1 MNTSANHSTLPLKGE
16 RGGGLFFLL
25 FLLFPVLLSAAAA
38 EQPSHFRVLSPDR
51 MTFLEVSLDDG
62 RLTYTTGYRTLVKPK
77 KRGAAPD
84 TLDVPVID
92 PSPLGLHTNVADF
105 SKDLTLVQT
114 SQSDGP
120 IRQHYRLRQG
130 KQSEVDVENND
141 FNLLLSTPAARRSG
155 VTMAVHFR
163 VFNNN
168 IAYSYTLIQGGE
180 TSAVVVTGEASG
192 FDLPDGTTAFICPQ
206 SDPMIGWK
214 RTKPSYE
221 ENYIWDQPAT
231 TRSQYGHGWTFP
243 CLFKIPPQTPSPLPL
258 KGEGG
263 HHQEALPSTG
273 HSAPSLT
280 GRAGGES
287 SSWLLI
293 SETGVSSA
301 YCASHLSDA
310 TPDGLMTIAFPME
323 GENNGFGSTGA
334 QLGLADASI
343 APNSHRAGTTPWRTL
358 TFGPS
363 LKPIVETTIPWDVV
377 EPLYEPSIDYQGS
390 RNTWSWIIWQ
400 DPSINFD
407 DQVAFIDLAADLGW
421 EGCLID
427 GGWYKNIGREGME
440 RLFAYC
446 REKGVR
452 PWVWYNSNGGWNDA
466 PQCARQAMH
475 NPIVRKQEMRWLR
488 DGGVAGI
495 KVDFFAGDKQETMRL
510 YEGILS
516 DANDYGIQVIF
527 HGCTLPRGWERMYP
541 NYCSSEAVL
550 ASENLVF
557 SQGFCE
563 MEARHACLHPFV
575 RNAVASMEY
584 GGTVLQRRLNR
595 NADGGSTRRTSDVFE
610 LATAIAFQSSGQ
622 NFALTPRNLKEQ
634 PAFEIDFMRHVPT
647 TWDETRFID
656 GYPGRYVV
664 MARRHAD
671 RWYVIALNAEEAP
684 KTLTI
689 DLSALEGFHIE
700 KATLLHDGPD
710 GRTPQQGTPKVDRR
724 GRLRI
729 TLQPQCAA
737 IVY

>member
-1 MNTSANHSTLPLKGE
+1 MQAIRK
-16 RGGGLFFLL
+16 
-25 FLLFPVLLSAAAA
+25 LSLTIIAAIAAASA
-38 EQPSHFRVLSPDR
+38 SAQTDYRVLSPDG
-51 MTFLEVSLDDG
+51 MTYLNVCLADG
-62 RLTYTTGYRTLVKPK
+62 RLTYTAGYRQLVKPK
-77 KRGAAPD
+77 KRGAAAD

-92 PSPLGLHTNVADF
+92 PSPLGVYTDVADF
-105 SKDLTLVQT
+105 SRNLTLVEA
-114 SQSDGP
+114 
-120 IRQHYRLRQG
+120 IRHEGTIRHSYHLRQG
-130 KQSEVDVENND
+130 KQSQINSEENS
-141 FNLLLSTPAARRSG
+141 FALVLTTPQAQKSG
-155 VTMAVHFR
+155 VMMTVQFS

-168 IAYSYTLIQGGE
+168 VAYRYRFLQSGE
-180 TSAVVVTGEASG
+180 TGSIVVTGEASG

-243 CLFKIPPQTPSPLPL
+243 CLFKIKPLSSSPRG
-258 KGEGG
+258 GENSLSSSVKDDISLA
-263 HHQEALPSTG
+263 ALPPTG
-273 HSAPSLT
+273 GA
-280 GRAGGES
+280 GRGA
-287 SSWLLI
+287 SWLLI

-334 QLGLADASI
+334 QLGLGNCKTNGHDDF
-343 APNSHRAGTTPWRTL
+343 AGFTPWRTL

-377 EPLYEPSIDYQGS
+377 EPLYEPSTDYQGS

-400 DPSINFD
+400 DASINYD
-407 DQVAFIDLAADLGW
+407 DQVAFINLAAELGW

-440 RLFAYC
+440 KLFAYC
-446 REKGVR
+446 KQKGVR

-466 PQCARQAMH
+466 PQCARQCMH

-488 DGGVAGI
+488 DHGVAGI

-510 YEGILS
+510 YEAILS

-557 SQGFCE
+557 SQGFCD

-575 RNAVASMEY
+575 RNTVASMEY
-584 GGTVLQRRLNR
+584 GGTVLQKRLNR
-595 NADGGSTRRTSDVFE
+595 NADGGSTRRTSDIFE

-622 NFALTPRNLKEQ
+622 NFALTPRDLTEQ
-634 PAFEIDFMRHVPT
+634 PKFEINFMRQVPT

-656 GYPGRYVV
+656 GYPGKYIV
-664 MARRHAD
+664 MARRHGQK
-671 RWYVIALNAEEAP
+671 WYVAAMNAEATA
-684 KTLTI
+684 KTLNI
-689 DLSALEGFHIE
+689 DLSSLAGFKAE
-700 KATLLHDGPD
+700 TATLLHDGKD
-710 GRTPQQGTPKVDRR
+710 GKTPQQSALKTDKR
-724 GRLRI
+724 GRV
-729 TLQPQCAA
+729 TLTIQPQCAA
-737 IVY
+737 VIF